1 MICVDLVRSHSAYD
15 LLMKLKTRGIRSAE
29 FSRALCKQSCFIY
42 TIELFVCAVKQKMSQ
57 DVDAEVA
64 TTSLRVS
71 LMCPVCSC
79 DILYPHM
86 IIASHPLCSVC
97 SMKWSFC
104 A

>member
-1 MICVDLVRSHSAYD
+1 VICVDLVRSHSAYD

-29 FSRALCKQSCFIY
+29 FSRALRKLFCFTTH
-42 TIELFVCAVKQKMSQ
+42 TIEFFVYAVKQKMSQ

-79 DILYPHM
+79 DTHT
-86 IIASHPLCSVC
+86 
-97 SMKWSFC
+97 
-104 A
+104 